1 MSTVP
6 VPGGLVAVTWVPES
20 TVNVVAA
27 AAPKRTPVAP
37 VNLLPVM
44 TTRVPPPVV
53 PRAGETPVTETED
66 EGETDD
72 GGGTMV
78 PVPLRVM
85 SCGRRGKRGRCAN
98 QPCATRAPTG

>member
-1 MSTVP
+1 MNWSVAVAAEVPAGVVTVMSTVP

-53 PRAGETPVTETED
+53 PRAGETPVTA
-66 EGETDD
+66 GPA
-72 GGGTMV
+72 V
-78 PVPLRVM
+78 AVV
-85 SCGRRGKRGRCAN
+85 
-98 QPCATRAPTG
+98 